1 MGRVSKNNHSCCG
14 AVGVHESCLTSR
26 QEASRCNAILLE
38 KTSLPYWLPLA
49 NTTTS
54 RSHHPLYSSHEWSWV
69 CLLPKDIKMPP
80 KAPCMWV
87 LYALTSVEH
96 LKKCCHG
103 SCAQMDSSPI
113 PDGQLSHPNTN
124 GQHSGPLGCQQNKTK
139 WPETFIRK
147 KQIENVLHFIQS
159 SSDCLLTALF
169 ERNCS
174 TKLK

>member
-54 RSHHPLYSSHEWSWV
+54 CSPHPLYSSHEWSWV

-113 PDGQLSHPNTN
+113 PTPMGNIQDHLGASRTRQNDQKLLS
-124 GQHSGPLGCQQNKTK
+124 GRNKLRMYST
-139 WPETFIRK
+139 
-147 KQIENVLHFIQS
+147 LS
-159 SSDCLLTALF
+159 SPQVTVC
-169 ERNCS
+169 
-174 TKLK
+174 